1 MARDILIGK
10 KFNRL
15 TVVDVHHQ
23 DKYYNIYWLCKCDCG
38 NETVVRAGNLRT
50 GHTKSCGCYM
60 RERSKKL
67 LIERNTTHG
76 LRYHRL
82 YNIWTNMKS
91 RCYNTKSPDYKWYG
105 ARGISICDEWI
116 NDFKTFYDWAV
127 ENGYSDDLSI
137 DRIDVNGDYK
147 PSNCR
152 WATDKEQ
159 ANNKRK
165 VI

>member
-1 MARDILIGK
+1 MARDMLIGK

-15 TVVDVHHQ
+15 TVIDFHHQ
-23 DKYYNIYWLCKCDCG
+23 DKYCNIYWLCKCDCG

-60 RERSKKL
+60 RERSKEL

-76 LRYHRL
+76 LSNTRL
-82 YNIWTNMKS
+82 NNIWNNMKQ
-91 RCYNTKSPDYKWYG
+91 RCYNPKSPDYKWYG
-105 ARGISICDEWI
+105 ARGISICDEWR
-116 NDFKTFYDWAV
+116 NDFKAFYDWAIK
-127 ENGYSDDLSI
+127 NGYSDDLSI